1 MVKGRGKESVQVWET
16 FIEQGRLD
24 EKKEMREILEAGLKR
39 AKGIRRPEHSLN
51 SIWLGRHARPPH
63 EEA

>member
-39 AKGIRRPEHSLN
+39 AKGIRRPEHSQLDLAGTPC
-51 SIWLGRHARPPH
+51 SSSS
-63 EEA
+63 